1 MYEPQR
7 FAPKDLLTLLR
18 KIETEAAACESG
30 IREEKEKR
38 RKHRVDDCRRVHNYD
53 EFVTTF
59 ISMLAEQ
66 GRRRRYDV
74 VVGIEFKFN
83 REILS
88 FVQWSNHIFFWHN
101 SKGSAVQ
108 TLSPISLT

>member
-1 MYEPQR
+1 MTLLSINPQGCHFNGEILSSAMQVYEPQR

-66 GRRRRYDV
+66 GRRRRDDDV
-74 VVGIEFKFN
+74 AVVI
-83 REILS
+83 
-88 FVQWSNHIFFWHN
+88 
-101 SKGSAVQ
+101 
-108 TLSPISLT
+108 